1 MENLSRL
8 DGLNERFGITGTV
21 QVTGGNGGLAKLT
34 ITRPLAQA
42 EIYLHG
48 AQVTAWRP
56 AGEEEVLFLSGH
68 SKWEDGRAVRGG
80 IPVCFPWFRA
90 KADDPKAPAHG
101 FVRTKE
107 WDLES
112 VHAGEDGTI
121 TVVCATR
128 SDEGSRRWWPHEF
141 RLTHRITVGK
151 TLGMELT
158 VTNTGSTGFRFEEAL
173 HTYFRVGDVEQV
185 EVRGLEGVTFL
196 DNMDGNREK
205 VQADGLR
212 LTGPVDNAY
221 MNTESAVEFYD
232 PALGRTVRTA
242 KGNSS
247 TTIVWDPW
255 RQGATKLADL
265 GDEEWKQM
273 ICVEASNIL
282 GGAISL
288 DPEQEHTMRAEIG
301 LAGRH

>member
-1 MENLSRL
+1 M
-8 DGLNERFGITGTV
+8 V
-21 QVTGGNGGLAKLT
+21 HVTGGNSGLAKLT
-34 ITRPLAQA
+34 ISGSLAEA

-68 SKWEDGRAVRGG
+68 SKWEDGRAIRGG

-90 KADDPKAPAHG
+90 KADDPNAPAHG

-107 WDLES
+107 WNLES
-112 VHAGEDGTI
+112 VQVGGDGAV

-141 RLTHRITVGK
+141 RLAHRITVGK

-158 VTNTGSTGFRFEEAL
+158 VTNEGSTAFRFEEAL
-173 HTYFRVGDVEQV
+173 HTYFKVGDVEQV
-185 EVRGLEGVTFL
+185 EVRGLDGVTLL
-196 DNMDGNREK
+196 DNMDGNRRK
-205 VQADGLR
+205 LQADGLR
-212 LTGPVDNAY
+212 LTGPVDHAY
-221 MNTESAVEFYD
+221 IDTGSAVEFSD
-232 PALGRTVRTA
+232 PGLGRVVRSI
-242 KGNSS
+242 KRNSS
-247 TTIVWDPW
+247 TTIVWNPW
-255 RQGATKLADL
+255 RQGAAKLADL

-288 DPEQEHTMRAEIG
+288 DPGEEHTMHAEIG
-301 LAGRH
+301 LAGLH

>member
-1 MENLSRL
+1 MEKPSRI
-8 DGLNERFGITGTV
+8 DELNERFGITGTA
-21 QVTGGNGGLAKLT
+21 QVRGGNGGLAKLT
-34 ITRPLAQA
+34 IAGPLAEA

-56 AGEEEVLFLSGH
+56 AGEEEVIFLSEH
-68 SKWEDGRAVRGG
+68 SKWEDGRAIRGG

-90 KADDPKAPAHG
+90 KADDPNAPAHG

-112 VHAGEDGTI
+112 VQAGGDGTV

-128 SDEGSRRWWPHEF
+128 SDEGSQRWWPHEF
-141 RLTHRITVGK
+141 RLALRITVGK

-158 VTNTGSTGFRFEEAL
+158 VTNTGSAAFRFEEAL
-173 HTYFRVGDVEQV
+173 HTYFRVADVEQV
-185 EVRGLEGVTFL
+185 EVRGLEGVAFL
-196 DNMDGNREK
+196 DNVDGNRRK

-212 LTGPVDNAY
+212 LSGPLDNAY
-221 MNTESAVEFYD
+221 IESPGAVEIAD
-232 PALGRTVRTA
+232 NVLGRAVRTA

-247 TTIVWDPW
+247 TTIVWNPW
-255 RQGATKLADL
+255 RQGAAKLSDL
-265 GDEEWKQM
+265 GGEEWKQM

-288 DPEQEHTMRAEIG
+288 DPGKEHTMHAEIG
-301 LAGRH
+301 LAGRL

>member
-1 MENLSRL
+1 MEKLSRI
-8 DGLNERFGITGTV
+8 DELNERFGITGTV
-21 QVTGGNGGLAKLT
+21 QVTAGNGGLAKLA
-34 ITRPLAQA
+34 ISGVLAKA
-42 EIYLHG
+42 ELYLHG
-48 AQVTAWRP
+48 AQLTAWRP
-56 AGEEEVLFLSGH
+56 AGEAEVLFLSAH
-68 SKWEDGRAVRGG
+68 SKWEDGRAIRGG

-90 KADDPKAPAHG
+90 KADDPNAPAHG
-101 FVRTKE
+101 FVRTEE
-107 WDLES
+107 WSLES
-112 VHAGEDGTI
+112 VQAGENGAV

-141 RLTHRITVGK
+141 RLAHRVTVGK

-158 VTNTGSTGFRFEEAL
+158 VTNEGSTAFRFEEAL
-173 HTYFRVGDVEQV
+173 HTYFKVGDVEEV
-185 EVRGLEGVTFL
+185 EVRGLEGISFL
-196 DNMDGNREK
+196 DNVDGNRQK

-221 MNTESAVEFYD
+221 IDTGSAVEFAD
-232 PALGRTVRTA
+232 LVLGRGVRTT

-247 TTIVWDPW
+247 TTIVWNPW
-255 RQGATKLADL
+255 RQGAAKLADL

-288 DPEQEHTMRAEIG
+288 DPGEEHTMHAEIG